1 MPIRSAMARTT
12 PSSMR
17 FRVESTR
24 ATSPPA
30 RRAHTSM
37 TATAA
42 NAMAIVHLPA
52 LSLPRDNRDV
62 QDATHQHQEDD
73 QRHAGE
79 RARTNCLEGASW
91 RTGAYAEAEE
101 HSRDRGRGDGSG
113 CDAHYESIALHR
125 TKQMSVPCALKSEN
139 IRRGWRASALAN
151 RESRLDSCRKA

>member
-1 MPIRSAMARTT
+1 MPIGSAMARTT

-62 QDATHQHQEDD
+62 QDAPHQHQEHD

-79 RARTNCLEGASW
+79 RARTTCLEGASW
-91 RTGAYAEAEE
+91 STGAEGGAGE
-101 HSRDRGRGDGSG
+101 HSRDPGRGAGSG
-113 CDAHYESIALHR
+113 CDAHYESVALHR
-125 TKQMSVPCALKSEN
+125 NKQKRLPWGLKRED
-139 IRRGWRASALAN
+139 IRRGWRARALAN